1 MRRTGLSVAL
11 VVCFT
16 APTLAVAEPDEG
28 GASNSSV
35 VSVSEFLK
43 QTAKRPL
50 ELGDVSLLR
59 AIADLMEKEQ
69 AIPTPVELRSR
80 LTVRL
85 RNAPVVDVAKAL
97 EEFLENERAAR
108 QSASSSGD
116 RTFFVSDITSNTLLL
131 STRGMATPLLELI
144 AKLDADPDVVTVS
157 VCIAELT
164 HADGDADVNSGMTGR
179 WLQGEEADAWIEEA
193 KKQGRLKV
201 LGRPQ
206 IRTLD
211 NQPASIKMGKRVS
224 VVRPGENQIE
234 IVEVGLTIDLT
245 PRITPTGSIIME
257 LDIERGELGERDAAG
272 RAAIRTTRVQTVLSA
287 EDGQTLLLGGLN
299 RKTKHGMR
307 ELIIAVTPRVNPQR

>member
-1 MRRTGLSVAL
+1 MRRTGLSVVL
-11 VVCFT
+11 VVCLT

-28 GASNSSV
+28 EQSSSSV
-35 VSVSEFLK
+35 VSVSGFLK

-50 ELGDVSLLR
+50 ELGDVGLLR
-59 AIADLMEKEQ
+59 AIADLVEKEQ

-80 LTVRL
+80 LMVRL
-85 RNAPVVDVAKAL
+85 RNVAVLDMVKAL
-97 EEFLENERAAR
+97 EEYVKNEQAPQGA
-108 QSASSSGD
+108 ASSSGD

-131 STRGMATPLLELI
+131 SARGMAAPLLELI
-144 AKLDADPDVVTVS
+144 AKLDADPDIVMVS

-179 WLQGEEADAWIEEA
+179 WLQGEEADAWIERV
-193 KKQGRLKV
+193 KKQGRLEI

-211 NQPASIKMGKRVS
+211 NQPASIQIGSRVP
-224 VVRPGENQIE
+224 VVGPGENQIE
-234 IVEVGLTIDLT
+234 LAEVGLTIDLT

-257 LDIERGELGERDAAG
+257 LDIKRVELADRDAAG
-272 RAAIRTTRVQTVLSA
+272 RAAIRTTRVQTILSA

-299 RKTKHGMR
+299 RKTKDGMR
-307 ELIIAVTPRVNPQR
+307 ELIIAVTPRVNPKL